1 MEYLTRNWTNST
13 ENVSQDYECICY
25 DNNNTLISN
34 ISCCHYGGDED
45 FAEFNRVSKI
55 VVPVIFVLLMII
67 GVTGNGTLVYIVL
80 RTKILRNVP
89 NTLIVNLS
97 IGDLLL
103 LIFSV
108 PYMAIV
114 FGTSKTPFNEFF
126 CKLNAYLQTLSLGV
140 SIFTLV
146 ALSWDRYVA
155 IVHPMSKHKGKP
167 SRKIAIVV
175 CVIWIASALI
185 AVSDAV
191 SFTLVNKGGTLFCH
205 EVPYNDY
212 GHKFLKG
219 RNIIRFLLLFLFP
232 LIIIAYFYV
241 LMAIILIRSS
251 KQLPCEATLG
261 PGINNQQQRQ
271 IEARFKVAKVVLSFV
286 VLFVICWLPRHIFV
300 LWYAFDTEGFT
311 FFWFIFKTISICL
324 TYAYSCVN
332 PYALYFLSSQFR
344 KHYNRYLF
352 RCCIRS
358 RYRTRDSTSVLTNFN
373 STVRRGSTSM
383 TMMKSNS
390 EF

>member
-1 MEYLTRNWTNST
+1 MQNLTNNTDNSVK
-13 ENVSQDYECICY
+13 VSFDYECFCY
-25 DNNNTLISN
+25 ESNNTVVSN
-34 ISCCHYGGDED
+34 FTCCHYGGNNDYENS
-45 FAEFNRVSKI
+45 NRLMKT
-55 VVPVIFVLLMII
+55 VVPIIFVLLMII
-67 GVTGNGTLVYIVL
+67 GVIGNGTLVYIVL

-108 PYMAIV
+108 PYMATV
-114 FGTSKTPFNEFF
+114 FGTSVYPFTEFF
-126 CKLNAYLQTLSLGV
+126 CKINAYLQTLSLGV
-140 SIFTLV
+140 SIFTLT

-167 SRKIAIVV
+167 SRKITIIVA
-175 CVIWIASALI
+175 VIWVGSALI
-185 AVSDAV
+185 AISDAV
-191 SFTLVNKGGTLFCH
+191 NFTLENESNVLFCH

-212 GHKFLKG
+212 GKEILKG
-219 RNIIRFLLLFLFP
+219 RNVIHFLILFIIP
-232 LIIIAYFYV
+232 LIIIATFYI
-241 LMAIILIRSS
+241 LMARILIKSS
-251 KQLPCEATLG
+251 RQLPCEATLG
-261 PGINNQQQRQ
+261 PGMNNQQQRQ

-286 VLFVICWLPRHIFV
+286 VLFVICWLPRHVFT
-300 LWYAFDTEGFT
+300 LWYAYDTEGFT
-311 FFWFIFKTISICL
+311 LFWYIFKVIGICL

-344 KHYNRYLF
+344 KHYNRHLF

-373 STVRRGSTSM
+373 STIRRGSTSM

>member
-1 MEYLTRNWTNST
+1 MSDLST
-13 ENVSQDYECICY
+13 VSSNFTDACLCIY
-25 DNNNTLISN
+25 NDSATFLNN
-34 ISCCHYGGDED
+34 SCCQFMDTRPAED
-45 FAEFNRVSKI
+45 KLRKI
-55 VVPVIFVLLMII
+55 IVPIIFVLFMIV

-80 RTKILRNVP
+80 RNKLLRNVP

-114 FGTSKTPFNEFF
+114 FGTKEYPFNAFF

-140 SIFTLV
+140 SIFTLT
-146 ALSWDRYVA
+146 ALSYDRYVA

-167 SRKIAIVV
+167 SLKIAVV
-175 CVIWIASALI
+175 VIVIWVASALI
-185 AVSDAV
+185 AISDAV
-191 SFTLVNKGGTLFCH
+191 SYTLVIQPGGLTFCH

-212 GHKFLKG
+212 GISFLRV
-219 RNIIRFLLLFLFP
+219 RNVIRLFILFIIPLF
-232 LIIIAYFYV
+232 IIGCFYI
-241 LMAIILIRSS
+241 LMARILVKSS
-251 KQLPCEATLG
+251 RQLPCEATLG
-261 PGINNQQQRQ
+261 QGMNTQQQRQ

-286 VLFVICWLPRHIFV
+286 VLFVICWLPRHIYV
-300 LWYAFDTEGFT
+300 LWYAYDEEGFT
-311 FFWFIFKTISICL
+311 EFWMIFKVVSICFM
-324 TYAYSCVN
+324 YAYSCVN

-344 KHYNRYLF
+344 KYYNRYLF

-358 RYRTRDSTSVLTNFN
+358 RYRTRDSTSALTNFN

-383 TMMKSNS
+383 TMVKSNS